1 MEIKEMTVEQ
11 IETRQSEIVGSLDNP
26 ESDLDALETEMRSL
40 KEELETRKQNE
51 AKKAEIRNAV
61 AKGDGKVIK
70 PVVEERK
77 MENVITRNS
86 PEYIRAYAE
95 YIQTGDDREVRA
107 LLTENGSGT
116 VAVPEFVYDE
126 IKTAWEEDGIMRRV
140 RKAYLKGNLKVGFEI
155 SATGAT
161 KQTEGQAVNEQS
173 LVMGIVELKPD
184 MIKKWISISNQ
195 ALRLDQAEAYLRHIY
210 RELAHHIAKKAAD
223 ELIAKI
229 KACGTQSTTTQVGVP
244 VVTSTTIT
252 LDLVAKGLAQLS
264 DQASNPVVMM
274 NRATWAAFK
283 TAQYAAGFAVDPFE
297 GLDVEFN
304 NSITA
309 FSAATTGVPYMIIGD
324 LGYGALANF
333 PDGEEISVLKDPYT
347 LANSNMV
354 RFIGDEYVALDV
366 VAPNAFVMIKH

>member
-1 MEIKEMTVEQ
+1 MEVKEMTVEQ
-11 IETRQSEIVGSLDNP
+11 IENRQSEIVEALDSP
-26 ESDLDALETEMRSL
+26 DSDLNALEIEMRSL
-40 KEELETRKQNE
+40 KSELETRKENE

-61 AKGDGKVIK
+61 AKGNGKVIK
-70 PVVEERK
+70 PVIEERK

-86 PEYIRAYAE
+86 PEYIRAFAE
-95 YIQTGDDREVRA
+95 YIQSGDDKECRA

-116 VAVPEFVYDE
+116 VAVPELVYDE
-126 IKTAWEEDGIMRRV
+126 IKTAWDEEGIMRRV
-140 RKAYLKGNLKVGFEI
+140 KKSYLKGNLKVGFEI

-161 KQTEGQAVNEQS
+161 KQTEGVAVNEQS
-173 LVMGIVELKPD
+173 LVLGIVELKPD

-229 KACGTQSTTTQVGVP
+229 KACTTESTTTQVGVP
-244 VVTSTTIT
+244 VVTSTQIT

-264 DQASNPVVMM
+264 DQAAKPVVMM

-283 TAQYAAGFAVDPFE
+283 TAQYAANYPVDPFE

-304 NSITA
+304 NTITA
-309 FSAATTGVPYMIIGD
+309 FSAATTGVPYVIIGD
-324 LGYGALANF
+324 LEYGAQANF
-333 PDGEEISVLKDPYT
+333 PDGEEITVLKDPYT

-354 RFIGDEYVALDV
+354 RFIGDEYVAIGV
-366 VAPNAFVMIKH
+366 VAPNAFVKIIH

>member
-116 VAVPEFVYDE
+116 VAVPEFVHDE